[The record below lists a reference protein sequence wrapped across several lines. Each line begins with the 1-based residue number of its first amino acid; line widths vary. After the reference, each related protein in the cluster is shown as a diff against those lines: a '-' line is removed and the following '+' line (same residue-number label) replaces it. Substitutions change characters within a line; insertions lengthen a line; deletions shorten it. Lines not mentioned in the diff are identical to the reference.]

1 MVDAL
6 NLGKILRVHA
16 TVYVAAE
23 PVPLFWPMRTFIHNN
38 PLHGLEGLPFT
49 EAVQAARGLFHARVY
64 LPRTTYQ
71 HYLREGKGDV
81 RMLDAITAQFAQ
93 TAPSIDGIDWQRW
106 LSAVRKVPTDASPYV
121 PHASAEDVAAV
132 LAGQPIPNDGA
143 IAAGLDA
150 AMLADLPPWR
160 PLTECIDSLWGTNL
174 AAELDELVVKSC
186 LDFFDEDQSSW
197 RMPGREQ
204 GFYAAWADV
213 VRRNGRMFLRGLAIK
228 RILDQAP
235 RADAAIVHV
244 MQSLGIAEEHWQA
257 YFSRE
262 LLRLHG
268 WAGFIRWRS
277 GAEHYYWGRK
287 HPADLVDFLAVRLVF
302 ALALIEEGAR
312 HRKTPANRPAFDAFL
327 REQRDCALL
336 RYALHAGELLPGW
349 AQRID
354 DALERSNGNRI
365 ARLAED
371 YAKEW
376 RRVHA
381 QRQGQILQ
389 KIAMEAGTP
398 VQTLAALGAQGAAEV
413 LEVLQRFAVQEG
425 SMWLRALE
433 ARAIDH
439 LLSQIVTPDE
449 PAVPK
454 RAFAQALFC
463 IDVRS
468 ERLRRNLENVGD
480 FLTFGIAGFFGV
492 PVGFLGYGKGSET
505 HLCPAI
511 VTPKNLVLEISAAID
526 FDEEDFVSTLGHVL
540 HDLKSSVISPFVT
553 VEAIGALFGFDL
565 IGKTMAPLAYHRW
578 RSRLD
583 APHPFTHLLLDKLSR
598 EQADSIVRALQRAM
612 IVNALRIELGIER
625 ERVNDDMIRELRE
638 TALGHCSGTTILVRE
653 FGLSLERE
661 ARFIEQVREVYRV
674 NSSYANY
681 QMLRLGRIGFSLDEQ
696 VNYVWTALT
705 SIGLTRNFSRF
716 VLLIGH
722 GSHSENNPYESAL
735 DCGACGGSNGLVS
748 ARVLA
753 QMANKAEV
761 RAKLRTIGVDIPA
774 DTWFVPGLHTT
785 TTDTVE
791 LCNLELLPPQL
802 LVYLER
808 LRNGLYAASRLSAAE
823 RVPTLLPQAKT
834 LKPAQAHRIVRVMSH
849 DWSQVR
855 PEWGLSGNLYFVV
868 GRRGLTQKANL
879 HGRSFLQ
886 SYDWQLD
893 PKGRLLENILA
904 GPVVVGQWIN
914 MEHYFSTVDNTH
926 FGSGSKVYHN
936 VAGRFGVMTGNLSDL
951 RTGLPAQTVM
961 RHGQPYHEPLRL
973 IVMIEAPLDFARRAI
988 EAVAKVKSLVQGQ
1001 WVRTIVLDPTQDMQ
1015 AYVFDNGEWQV
1026 HFVSASQ
1033 STYTEEVVTA

>member
-23 PVPLFWPMRTFIHNN
+23 PVPLFWPMRTFIYNN

-106 LSAVRKVPTDASPYV
+106 LSAVRKAPTDASPYV

-132 LAGQPIPNDGA
+132 LAGQAIPNDGA

-197 RMPGREQ
+197 RMPGRKQ

-213 VRRNGRMFLRGLAIK
+213 ARRNGRMFLRGLAIK

-277 GAEHYYWGRK
+277 GAEHYHWGRK

-302 ALALIEEGAR
+302 ALALIEESAR

-354 DALERSNGNRI
+354 DALERSSGNRI

-791 LCNLELLPPQL
+791 LYNLDFLPPRL

-1001 WVRTIVLDPTQDMQ
+1001 WVRTIILDPTQDMQ
-1015 AYVFDNGEWQV
+1015 AYVFDDGEWQV

>member
-1 MVDAL
+1 MADAL

-16 TVYVAAE
+16 TAYVAAE

-38 PLHGLEGLPFT
+38 PLHGLENLPFT

-71 HYLREGKGDV
+71 RYLREGKGDARV
-81 RMLDAITAQFAQ
+81 LDAITAQFAQ
-93 TAPSIDGIDWQRW
+93 TAPSVDGIDWQRW
-106 LSAVRKVPTDASPYV
+106 LSAVREAPTDASPCV
-121 PHASAEDVAAV
+121 PHALAEDVAV
-132 LAGQPIPNDGA
+132 LLAGQAVPDDGA
-143 IAAGLDA
+143 AAAGLDT
-150 AMLADLPPWR
+150 AMRDDLPPWR
-160 PLTECIDSLWGTNL
+160 PLTECIDALWGTNL

-186 LDFFDEDQSSW
+186 LDFFDENQSSW
-197 RMPGREQ
+197 RMPGREH
-204 GFYAAWADV
+204 GFYAAWADIA
-213 VRRNGRMFLRGLAIK
+213 RRNGRMFLRGLAIK

-277 GAEHYYWGRK
+277 EAKHYHWGRK

-302 ALALIEEGAR
+302 ALALIEESAR
-312 HRKTPANRPAFDAFL
+312 HRKTPANRPAFDTFL
-327 REQRDCALL
+327 REQRDCAML

-354 DALERSNGNRI
+354 DTLERRDGARA
-365 ARLAED
+365 ARLAAD
-371 YAKEW
+371 YAGQW
-376 RRVHA
+376 RHA
-381 QRQGQILQ
+381 RAQQQARMLQ
-389 KIAMEAGTP
+389 KIAEQAGTSM
-398 VQTLAALGAQGAAEV
+398 QTLAALGPQRTAEV
-413 LEVLQRFAVQEG
+413 LEVLQRFVAQEG

-433 ARAIDH
+433 ARAIDR
-439 LLSQIVTPDE
+439 LLGQIVTPDE
-449 PAVPK
+449 PSAPK

-480 FLTFGIAGFFGV
+480 FRTFGIAGFFGV

-505 HLCPAI
+505 HLCPAV
-511 VTPKNLVLEISAAID
+511 VTPKNLVLEIPAALD
-526 FDEEDFVSTLGHVL
+526 FDDEAFVSTLGHVL

-565 IGKTMAPLAYHRW
+565 IGKTVMPSAYHRW

-583 APHPFTHLLLDKLSR
+583 APRPVTRMLLDKLSR
-598 EQADSIVRALQRAM
+598 EQADSIVRALQRGM
-612 IVNALRIELGIER
+612 IVNALRVELGIER
-625 ERVNDDMIRELRE
+625 ERVNDDMIREVRE
-638 TALGHCSGTTILVRE
+638 TALGHRSGTTMLARE
-653 FGLSLERE
+653 FGLSPERE
-661 ARFIEQVREVYRV
+661 ARFIEQVREGYRV
-674 NSSYANY
+674 NPSYANY

-722 GSHSENNPYESAL
+722 GSQSENNPYESAL
-735 DCGACGGSNGLVS
+735 DCGACGGRQGLVS

-761 RAKLRTIGVDIPA
+761 RAKLRDIGVEIPA

-785 TTDTVE
+785 TTDSVE
-791 LCNLELLPPQL
+791 LHDLELLPPQL

-808 LRNGLYAASRLSAAE
+808 LRNGLHAASRLCAAE
-823 RVPTLLPQAKT
+823 RVPTLLPQAKV
-834 LKPAQAHRIVRVMSH
+834 LKPAQAHRLARAMSH

-868 GRRGLTQKANL
+868 GRRGLTQKADL
-879 HGRSFLQ
+879 HGRCFLQ
-886 SYDWQLD
+886 SYDWRLD

-914 MEHYFSTVDNTH
+914 MEHYFSAVDNTH

-961 RHGQPYHEPLRL
+961 RRGQPYHEPLRL
-973 IVMIEAPLDFARRAI
+973 IVMIEAPLDFACRAI

-1001 WVRTIVLDPTQDMQ
+1001 WIRAIVVDPTQDMQ
-1015 AYVFDNGEWQV
+1015 AYVFDHGQWRA
-1026 HFVSASQ
+1026 HSGSASQ
-1033 STYTEEVVTA
+1033 QTYTEEVVAA

>member
-23 PVPLFWPMRTFIHNN
+23 PVPLFWPMRTFIYNN

-106 LSAVRKVPTDASPYV
+106 LSAVRKAPTDASPYV

-132 LAGQPIPNDGA
+132 LAGQAIPNDGA

-197 RMPGREQ
+197 RMPGRKQ

-213 VRRNGRMFLRGLAIK
+213 ARRNGRMFLRGLAIK

-277 GAEHYYWGRK
+277 GAEHYHWGRK

-302 ALALIEEGAR
+302 ALALIEESAR

-354 DALERSNGNRI
+354 DALERSSGNRI

-463 IDVRS
+463 IDARS

-480 FLTFGIAGFFGV
+480 FLTFGIVGFFGV

-791 LCNLELLPPQL
+791 LYNLDFLPPRL

-1001 WVRTIVLDPTQDMQ
+1001 WVRTIILDPTQDMQ
-1015 AYVFDNGEWQV
+1015 AYVFDDGEWQV

>member
-106 LSAVRKVPTDASPYV
+106 LSAVRKAPTDASPYV

-132 LAGQPIPNDGA
+132 LAGQAIPNDGA

-197 RMPGREQ
+197 RMPGRKQ

-213 VRRNGRMFLRGLAIK
+213 ARRNGRMFLRGLAIK

-277 GAEHYYWGRK
+277 GAEHYHWGRK

-302 ALALIEEGAR
+302 ALALIEESAR

-354 DALERSNGNRI
+354 DALERSSGNRI

-791 LCNLELLPPQL
+791 LYNLDFLPPRL

-1001 WVRTIVLDPTQDMQ
+1001 WVRTIILDPTQDMQ
-1015 AYVFDNGEWQV
+1015 AYVFDDGEWQV

>member
-23 PVPLFWPMRTFIHNN
+23 PVPLFWPMRTFIYNN

-106 LSAVRKVPTDASPYV
+106 LSAVRKAPTDASPYV

-132 LAGQPIPNDGA
+132 LAGQAIPNGSA

-197 RMPGREQ
+197 RMPGRKQ

-213 VRRNGRMFLRGLAIK
+213 ARRNGRMFLRGLAIK

-277 GAEHYYWGRK
+277 GAEHYHWGRK

-302 ALALIEEGAR
+302 ALALIEESAR

-354 DALERSNGNRI
+354 DALERSSGNRI

-791 LCNLELLPPQL
+791 LCNLELLPPRL

-1001 WVRTIVLDPTQDMQ
+1001 WVRTIILDPTQDMQ
-1015 AYVFDNGEWQV
+1015 AYVFDDGEWQV

>member
-1 MVDAL
+1 M
-6 NLGKILRVHA
+6 RVHA

-439 LLSQIVTPDE
+439 LLSQIVTSDE

-463 IDVRS
+463 IDARS

-480 FLTFGIAGFFGV
+480 FLTFGIVGFFGV

-791 LCNLELLPPQL
+791 LYNLDFLPPRL

-1015 AYVFDNGEWQV
+1015 AYVFDDGEWQV

>member
-1 MVDAL
+1 M
-6 NLGKILRVHA
+6 HA

-106 LSAVRKVPTDASPYV
+106 LSAVRKAPTDASPYV

-398 VQTLAALGAQGAAEV
+398 VQTLAALGAQGAAKV
-413 LEVLQRFAVQEG
+413 LEVLQCFAVQEG

-463 IDVRS
+463 IDARS

-480 FLTFGIAGFFGV
+480 FLTFGIVGFFGV

>member
-23 PVPLFWPMRTFIHNN
+23 PVPLFWPMRTFIYNN

-106 LSAVRKVPTDASPYV
+106 LSAVRKAPTDASPYV

-132 LAGQPIPNDGA
+132 LAGQAIPNDGA

-197 RMPGREQ
+197 RMPGRKQ

-213 VRRNGRMFLRGLAIK
+213 ARRNGRMFLRGLAIK

-277 GAEHYYWGRK
+277 GAEHYHWGRK

-302 ALALIEEGAR
+302 ALALIEESAR

-354 DALERSNGNRI
+354 DALERSSGNRI

-463 IDVRS
+463 IDARS

-480 FLTFGIAGFFGV
+480 FLTFGIVGFFGV

-791 LCNLELLPPQL
+791 LCNLELLPPRL

-1001 WVRTIVLDPTQDMQ
+1001 WVRTIILDPTQDMQ
-1015 AYVFDNGEWQV
+1015 AYVFDDGEWQV

>member
-1 MVDAL
+1 M
-6 NLGKILRVHA
+6 HA

-106 LSAVRKVPTDASPYV
+106 LSAVRKAPTDASPYV

-132 LAGQPIPNDGA
+132 LAGQAIPNDGA

-197 RMPGREQ
+197 RMPGRKQ

-213 VRRNGRMFLRGLAIK
+213 ARRNGRMFLRGLAIK

-277 GAEHYYWGRK
+277 GAEHYHWGRK

-302 ALALIEEGAR
+302 ALALIEESAR

-354 DALERSNGNRI
+354 DALERSSGNRI

-791 LCNLELLPPQL
+791 LYNLDFLPPRL

-1001 WVRTIVLDPTQDMQ
+1001 WVRTIILDPTQDMQ
-1015 AYVFDNGEWQV
+1015 AYVFDDGEWQV

>member
-23 PVPLFWPMRTFIHNN
+23 PVPLFWPMRTFIYNN

-93 TAPSIDGIDWQRW
+93 TAPSIDGIDWQRG
-106 LSAVRKVPTDASPYV
+106 LSAVRKAPIDASPYV
-121 PHASAEDVAAV
+121 QHASAEDVAVV

-398 VQTLAALGAQGAAEV
+398 VQTLAALGAQGAAKV
-413 LEVLQRFAVQEG
+413 LEVLQCFAVQEG

-463 IDVRS
+463 IDARS

-480 FLTFGIAGFFGV
+480 FLTFGIVGFFGV

>member
-23 PVPLFWPMRTFIHNN
+23 PVPLFWPMRTFIYNN

-106 LSAVRKVPTDASPYV
+106 LSAVRKAPTDASPYV

-143 IAAGLDA
+143 IAADLDA

-398 VQTLAALGAQGAAEV
+398 VQTLAALGAQGAAKV

-463 IDVRS
+463 IDARS

-480 FLTFGIAGFFGV
+480 FLTFGIVGFFGV

-565 IGKTMAPLAYHRW
+565 IGKTIAPSAYHRW

-583 APHPFTHLLLDKLSR
+583 APRPVTHLLLDKLSR

-791 LCNLELLPPQL
+791 LYNLDFLPPQL

-823 RVPTLLPQAKT
+823 RVPTLLPQTKT

>member
-106 LSAVRKVPTDASPYV
+106 LSAVRKAPTDASPYV

-132 LAGQPIPNDGA
+132 LAGQAIPNDGA

-197 RMPGREQ
+197 RMPGRKQ

-213 VRRNGRMFLRGLAIK
+213 ARRNGRMFLRGLAIK

-277 GAEHYYWGRK
+277 GAEHYHWGRK

-302 ALALIEEGAR
+302 ALALIEESAR

-354 DALERSNGNRI
+354 DALERSSGNRI

-791 LCNLELLPPQL
+791 LYNLELLPPRL

-1001 WVRTIVLDPTQDMQ
+1001 WVRTIILDPTQDMQ
-1015 AYVFDNGEWQV
+1015 AYVFDDGEWQV